1 MADQEAAKSSGKSGT
16 PRGVRGPQGPA
27 RPATTP
33 STRSSAGRP
42 QRQRPQIPASP
53 NDSLLVRYSRRPL
66 TWLHG
71 APRWLIVIVMALAL
85 VAGLILSG
93 PFTVLGGVL
102 LILVALLA
110 LLHRPASD
118 RIQALPALGIGIG
131 LLVTSWQR
139 RRQRRRE
146 LLRAL
151 RDAGRPPQ
159 GG

>member
-33 STRSSAGRP
+33 GRSTAGRQ

-93 PFTVLGGVL
+93 PFTVLGGAL
-102 LILVALLA
+102 LILVALLLLWLLA
-110 LLHRPASD
+110 LAWPVLNATSRMIRLFAVASLAGVGVLK
-118 RIQALPALGIGIG
+118 ILGM
-131 LLVTSWQR
+131 L
-139 RRQRRRE
+139 
-146 LLRAL
+146 
-151 RDAGRPPQ
+151 
-159 GG
+159 

>member
-1 MADQEAAKSSGKSGT
+1 MRFGAA
-16 PRGVRGPQGPA
+16 PDAPPPPAPAMGPA
-27 RPATTP
+27 
-33 STRSSAGRP
+33 
-42 QRQRPQIPASP
+42 
-53 NDSLLVRYSRRPL
+53 SRRRAL
-66 TWLHG
+66 
-71 APRWLIVIVMALAL
+71 LAL
-85 VAGLILSG
+85 SS
-93 PFTVLGGVL
+93 PL

-151 RDAGRPPQ
+151 RDASRPPH